1 MADAVTAADDDVVET
16 GGDADADTASSEPL
30 RWIFDGGGRA
40 GELVSRS
47 RLAALPPPEALEALE
62 EEVGV
67 VAAADE
73 EEVAIS

>member
-1 MADAVTAADDDVVET
+1 MADAVTAAGDDVVET

-30 RWIFDGGGRA
+30 RWTFDGGGRA

-47 RLAALPPPEALEALE
+47 RLAALPPPEALE